1 MTPLSNT
8 ATLSYSSPEPVA
20 FPTVGTGSEAALL
33 TALHQNRDTQEQLQR
48 HGMQQSGSHRGH
60 PEALEAH
67 LDALFETYK
76 HTNSREWEAG
86 EQQRLEVAGK
96 VRELGARNQ
105 ELSRRAAQG
114 QDTLGRRLTEARE
127 VLATTRRRLAGLRD
141 ETLQLAPLNV
151 PLLSLLGV
159 VLLGLTLMLYLFYMN
174 TSYRGFFA
182 QLGELGG
189 PGGAIGPQQL
199 RALLGASGIFDAG
212 GLWPA
217 TRAIYPLLFPFLP
230 FALGLVLHL
239 LAEGLVGSGQPR
251 TKYVAMGGLLLFT
264 LAVDG
269 LLAYK
274 IHVNANM
281 VRSLTGQATENWY
294 AAADFYTVLCCGF
307 GTALLWGAAL
317 HGLLSLLATR
327 NPHQQRETQRL
338 AYVTDAAQAEAT
350 ALNLETTLETQLQTL
365 AAEQAANRFEVIRLE
380 ASLTQELVVVSFNG
394 RLKLCLDAFFA
405 GWVQFIVNTT
415 APGSAE
421 PARCRT
427 VYERFLDRR
436 FDRGSKRPGT
446 EQLESPSGPVLS

>member
-1 MTPLSNT
+1 MTPDSNST
-8 ATLSYSSPEPVA
+8 VLSYSSTESVVLPA
-20 FPTVGTGSEAALL
+20 VGAGSEASLL
-33 TALHQNRDTQEQLQR
+33 TALHQNRETQEQLQR

-114 QDTLGRRLTEARE
+114 QDTLGCRLTEARE
-127 VLATTRRRLAGLRD
+127 VLAATRCRLVGLRD

-151 PLLSLLGV
+151 PLLSLLSG
-159 VLLGLTLMLYLFYMN
+159 VLLGLTLMLYLFYVN

-182 QLGELGG
+182 QLGGLGG
-189 PGGAIGPQQL
+189 PGGTIGPDDL
-199 RALLGASGIFDAG
+199 RTLLGASGIFDAK

-217 TRAIYPLLFPFLP
+217 TQAIYPLLFPFLP

-239 LAEGLVGSGQPR
+239 VAEGLVGNGQPG
-251 TKYVAMGGLLLFT
+251 TKRVAMGGLLLFT

-274 IHVNANM
+274 IHVNANL
-281 VRSLTGQATENWY
+281 VRSLTGQTTENWY
-294 AAADFYTVLCCGF
+294 AAADFYAVLCCGF

-317 HGLLSLLATR
+317 HGLLRLLDTR

-338 AYVTDAAQAEAT
+338 VYAMDAAQAEAT
-350 ALNLETTLETQLQTL
+350 ALNLETALETQLQTL

-415 APGSAE
+415 APGSTE
-421 PARCRT
+421 PALCRT

-436 FDRGSKRPGT
+436 FDRGSKRPGV
-446 EQLESPSGPVLS
+446 EQLESSGGTVLA